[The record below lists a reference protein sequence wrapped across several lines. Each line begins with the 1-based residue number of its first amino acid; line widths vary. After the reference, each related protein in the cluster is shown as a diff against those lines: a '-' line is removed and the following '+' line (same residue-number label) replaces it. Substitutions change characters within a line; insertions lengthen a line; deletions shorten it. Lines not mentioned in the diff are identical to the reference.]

1 VRLIE
6 SRDEHARCVFKGGR
20 PKEEKAS
27 DACFHEGSRSRSDE
41 SDLEAH
47 LGEQP
52 GALGGAIHRRGQVCE
67 KERERARGREK
78 SHQTSPWYR
87 SSADHRPLLSGNR
100 GLLHGILTI
109 VNNRPGVSTMI
120 RANLIIRYRGWLS
133 PCLGCGTNEPT
144 RIILPCIFLLVLSP
158 RANLD
163 SVTPRGRVSHVNELS
178 RVSGRLAR

>member
-1 VRLIE
+1 MQRTREALERWFNVPEVRLIE

-67 KERERARGREK
+67 KEREREREREREK
-78 SHQTSPWYR
+78 SPDVSVVPFERRPSTVVE
-87 SSADHRPLLSGNR
+87 HRAA
-100 GLLHGILTI
+100 I
-109 VNNRPGVSTMI
+109 VDFFM
-120 RANLIIRYRGWLS
+120 
-133 PCLGCGTNEPT
+133 E
-144 RIILPCIFLLVLSP
+144 F
-158 RANLD
+158 
-163 SVTPRGRVSHVNELS
+163 
-178 RVSGRLAR
+178 